1 MFLKLIFSGTLDLNF
16 LVLFKTGFPDCE
28 RKKNKVTKSAK
39 AQIFRGRH
47 SNDLWGIYED
57 FVCQKH
63 LIFIC

>member
-1 MFLKLIFSGTLDLNF
+1 MRET
-16 LVLFKTGFPDCE
+16 
-28 RKKNKVTKSAK
+28 KNKVTKSAK